1 MGSLGGEEAT
11 RKKAMWLYPKLVGF
25 NPSERWGHSACYFQG
40 NMYVFGGCSG
50 GMHYSDVLVLNYET
64 MAWNTLVT
72 TGQGPGPRDSH
83 STVVLG
89 NNMIV
94 FGGTS
99 GSKKC
104 NDLHI
109 LNLMTKE
116 WTRPECGGTPP
127 SPRESH
133 SATLVDDE
141 ELVVFGGSGEGQS
154 LNDLHVLDLKTMR
167 WTSPEVKGD
176 IPVPRD
182 SHSAI
187 AIGKKML
194 VYGGDRGD
202 RYYGDVDMLDMDT
215 MTWSRLAVQGSSP
228 GGRAG
233 HAAVSIGTKVYVI
246 GGVGHKRYYNDAWV
260 LDSSTCSWTQLDVCG
275 QLPQGRFSHTAVVT
289 DSDIA
294 VYGGCGE
301 DDRPLD
307 ELLVLQLG
315 TELPNECY
323 NVPMCK
329 IFGSHLNQERR
340 RFSRGA
346 EFNTNVKP
354 MLMGN
359 PVVVRQTSKRSES
372 ETKRTSLKSDTLHPK
387 RRRSTTSKAW
397 DVESEQEEHSL
408 SLSQHSSSSHSD
420 QEQQQTPTPKLED
433 SAPPSQGFHI
443 FKQLNQSPNIKILE
457 IPAKD
462 LRIST
467 QRTPE
472 ELSHLLGAHQM
483 KARREQYLHGRPSM
497 HFQAA
502 GPMQN
507 PIGAEVRGK
516 VDGAFDSGF
525 LMTATVNGN
534 IYRGVLFAP
543 GAGIVPRM
551 SILPQNSS
559 SLTSH
564 TGNLGPGVIGRGSI
578 VPQSQIANAVTQ
590 PFANSNHAEPS
601 SSKLSEQPMK
611 NSLPGSGLGLRQ
623 PQVARPFSGVRA
635 SSLVR
640 EPNHRNDFQG
650 LVLTLG
656 GSGSGS
662 GGL

>member
-1 MGSLGGEEAT
+1 MGSLKSEEAA
-11 RKKAMWLYPKLVGF
+11 RKKAMWLYPNLAGF
-25 NPSERWGHSACYFQG
+25 NPSARWGHSACYYQG

-50 GMHYSDVLVLNYET
+50 GMHYSDVLVLNFET
-64 MAWNTLVT
+64 MVWNTLVT

-89 NNMIV
+89 DNMIV

-116 WTRPECGGTPP
+116 WTRPEYGGTPP

-141 ELVVFGGSGEGQS
+141 ELVVFGGSGEGECM
-154 LNDLHVLDLKTMR
+154 NDLHVLNLKTMR

-187 AIGKKML
+187 AMGKKML

-202 RYYGDVDMLDMDT
+202 SYYGDVDMLDMNT
-215 MTWSRLAVQGSSP
+215 MTWTRLAVQGSSP

-233 HAAVSIGTKVYVI
+233 HAAVSIGTQVYII
-246 GGVGHKRYYNDAWV
+246 GGVGHKRYYNDTWV

-275 QLPQGRFSHTAVVT
+275 QMPQGRFSHTAVIT
-289 DSDIA
+289 DSHIA

-301 DDRPLD
+301 DDRPLN

-315 TELPNECY
+315 TEQPYECY
-323 NVPMCK
+323 DVPICK

-346 EFNTNVKP
+346 NINTNVKP
-354 MLMGN
+354 LLMGN
-359 PVVVRQTSKRSES
+359 PVAVGQTSNKSGSEQKRS
-372 ETKRTSLKSDTLHPK
+372 SLHSDTLHPK
-387 RRRSTTSKAW
+387 RRRTTTAGAREFK
-397 DVESEQEEHSL
+397 SEQEEHSL
-408 SLSQHSSSSHSD
+408 SMSQHSSSSHSD
-420 QEQQQTPTPKLED
+420 QELQQTPITNLEE

-457 IPAKD
+457 VPAKD
-462 LRIST
+462 IRFST
-467 QRTPE
+467 QSPE

-483 KARREQYLHGRPSM
+483 KARREQYLHGGPSM
-497 HFQAA
+497 HFQTAEHIPVVAA
-502 GPMQN
+502 NPMRN
-507 PIGAEVRGK
+507 FIGSEVHGK
-516 VDGAFDSGF
+516 VDGEFDSGF

-534 IYRGVLFAP
+534 IFRGVLFAP
-543 GAGIVPRM
+543 VSFKYRTM
-551 SILPQNSS
+551 L
-559 SLTSH
+559 H
-564 TGNLGPGVIGRGSI
+564 NL
-578 VPQSQIANAVTQ
+578 
-590 PFANSNHAEPS
+590 H
-601 SSKLSEQPMK
+601 
-611 NSLPGSGLGLRQ
+611 
-623 PQVARPFSGVRA
+623 
-635 SSLVR
+635 
-640 EPNHRNDFQG
+640 
-650 LVLTLG
+650 
-656 GSGSGS
+656 
-662 GGL
+662 